1 MLAMDP
7 EQDTEITLGTAKLLT
22 LFFGLVVVCAVFF
35 ALGYTLG
42 RKSDIGLTAP
52 SAATPLQPASNGLK
66 PAGSASPQPAPP
78 MTFYKAVEQKDAN
91 AQLTPASADA
101 NSSNPAATGQTTSS
115 PGASSPVASSS
126 GTPAPG
132 TPSSGTPAQ
141 PSQSGNP
148 PDPMAAIPSTPYF
161 VQVAAVT
168 KQEDAEALVDA
179 LKNKQYPAFV
189 ATNSANEKLLRV
201 QVGPFPDVKDAEA
214 TRSRLI
220 NDGYNPI
227 VKK

>member
-52 SAATPLQPASNGLK
+52 SAATPLHPASNGLK

-91 AQLTPASADA
+91 AQLTPAPSDA
-101 NSSNPAATGQTTSS
+101 NSPSHAVAGQ
-115 PGASSPVASSS
+115 PASSAEAPSPPASTSGTSSS
-126 GTPAPG
+126 GTQAQ
-132 TPSSGTPAQ
+132 SSQTA
-141 PSQSGNP
+141 NP
-148 PDPMAAIPSTPYF
+148 PDPMAAIPSAGYF
-161 VQVAAVT
+161 VQVAAVS
-168 KQEDAEALVDA
+168 KQDDAEALVDA
-179 LKNKQYPAFV
+179 LKKKQYPAFV
-189 ATNSANEKLLRV
+189 ASNSTVDKLFRV

-214 TRSRLI
+214 MRSRLI

-227 VKK
+227 LKR